1 MSLKGVKEF
10 SAMKR
15 RLDALTKQKLSRR
28 ENNSSLWES
37 TLRRKTSRVS
47 LLATSAILLAATVGL
62 SACGA
67 AVYTVESGLPNT
79 KSTPGAVNPNVSQ
92 ANIRTTIC
100 VSGWTATV
108 RPPASYTN
116 KLKFDQLNSGYNL
129 NGDLNA
135 KDYEE
140 DHIVPLEVGGNPSSP
155 LNLFPEPRHI
165 KLSAFLKDQL
175 ENRIHRLVC
184 SGQLTLKAGQAVF
197 LTNWEKGYAKYVGPL
212 P

>member
-1 MSLKGVKEF
+1 
-10 SAMKR
+10 MKLG
-15 RLDALTKQKLSRR
+15 RLVIADR
-28 ENNSSLWES
+28 ELLHGDRGSSLWES
-37 TLRRKTSRVS
+37 SLRRKTSKVS
-47 LLATSAILLAATVGL
+47 LLATSGILLAATVGL

-67 AVYTVESGLPNT
+67 AVYTADSGLPNT
-79 KSTPGAVNPNVSQ
+79 KVTPGAVNPNVTQ

-108 RPPASYTN
+108 RPPVSYTN

-129 NGDLNA
+129 GGDLNM

-140 DHIVPLEVGGNPSSP
+140 DHIVPLEVGGNPTSP

-165 KLSAFLKDQL
+165 KLSAYLKDQL

-184 SGQLTLKAGQAVF
+184 SGELTLKAGQAVF
-197 LTNWEKGYAKYVGPL
+197 LTNWEKGYSKYVGPL

>member
-1 MSLKGVKEF
+1 
-10 SAMKR
+10 MKLG
-15 RLDALTKQKLSRR
+15 RLVIADR
-28 ENNSSLWES
+28 ELLHGDRGSSLWES
-37 TLRRKTSRVS
+37 SLRRKTSKIS
-47 LLATSAILLAATVGL
+47 LLATSGILLSAIVGL

-67 AVYTVESGLPNT
+67 AVYTADSGLPNT
-79 KSTPGAVNPNVSQ
+79 KVTPGAVNPNVTQ

-108 RPPASYTN
+108 RPPVSYTN

-129 NGDLNA
+129 GGDLNM

-140 DHIVPLEVGGNPSSP
+140 DHIVPLEVGGNPTSP

-165 KLSAFLKDQL
+165 KLSAYLKDQL

-184 SGQLTLKAGQAVF
+184 SGELTLKAGQAVF
-197 LTNWEKGYAKYVGPL
+197 LTNWEKGYSKYVGPL

>member
-1 MSLKGVKEF
+1 
-10 SAMKR
+10 MKLR
-15 RLDALTKQKLSRR
+15 RLVIEDR
-28 ENNSSLWES
+28 ELLHRDKGSSIWES
-37 TLRRKTSRVS
+37 SLRRKTSKVS
-47 LLATSAILLAATVGL
+47 LLATSGILLAATVGL

-67 AVYTVESGLPNT
+67 AVYTADSGLPNT
-79 KSTPGAVNPNVSQ
+79 KVTPGAVNPNVTQ

-108 RPPASYTN
+108 RPPVSYTN

-129 NGDLNA
+129 GGDLNM

-140 DHIVPLEVGGNPSSP
+140 DHIVPLEVGGNPTSP
-155 LNLFPEPRHI
+155 LNLFPEPRRI
-165 KLSAFLKDQL
+165 KLSAYVKDQL

-184 SGQLTLKAGQAVF
+184 SGELTLKAGQAVF
-197 LTNWEKGYAKYVGPL
+197 LTNWEKGYSKYVGPL